1 LRKVLTDNQLMLQ
14 VRDGDVDKLGHLF
27 ERHNVK
33 LFNFFLKMTSNRELS
48 EDLVQ
53 EVFLRMLKY
62 RQTYRGDGN
71 FNTWMFQIAR
81 NARIDYFRKQKNEI
95 AMETEIDLAISEEPN
110 PESQFDQNQ
119 EANMI
124 RKALNQ
130 LPEEKREI
138 LVLSRYQNVKYEEIA
153 KLHNCKVGT
162 IKAKV
167 HRALKDLSKI
177 YSNLTGERI

>member
-1 LRKVLTDNQLMLQ
+1 MMR

-81 NARIDYFRKQKNEI
+81 NARIDYFRKQKNESV
-95 AMETEIDLAISEEPN
+95 METEIDLAISNEPN
-110 PESQFDQNQ
+110 PESQFDKNQ
-119 EANMI
+119 AAEMMK
-124 RKALNQ
+124 KALNK
-130 LPEEKREI
+130 LPENKREI
-138 LVLSRYQNVKYEEIA
+138 LILSRYQNVKYEEIA
-153 KLHNCKVGT
+153 RLYNCKVGT

-167 HRALKDLSKI
+167 HRAMKDLGKI
-177 YSNLTGERI
+177 YSNLTGEKL